1 MSLLSVRKYL
11 PLLKCLLSTHKG
23 FFLYFLLVGKVSALF
38 AFSFWDETAGG
49 DGDEWVNRKLLRFA
63 ADTISCLLWIPGP
76 SML

>member
-1 MSLLSVRKYL
+1 MFAFYPQR
-11 PLLKCLLSTHKG
+11 